1 MPPTCPPRFK
11 HKPTTI
17 SEDQLNHS
25 EIHLTR
31 VSRRIGSIII
41 GLVLSTNAWGL
52 DLNVM
57 SFNIRGATWGID
69 PVDSWVWLNFN
80 NPNNLLAGPH
90 RRDRAISIIGTA
102 APDIIGFQELKEI
115 QRDDLL
121 AAFPQYS
128 YFGRGREAG
137 FIGDSNGIFF
147 RADRFD
153 VLDEGDFW
161 LSATPTIPGTTFT
174 GNGSDTG
181 NPRMASW
188 IKLLDRFNDET
199 YFVMSTHWSLDSLAR
214 RQSAQLIQSQL
225 PSLAGNL
232 PILMIGDLNATQ
244 SSTEYRTLRDLT
256 TTTGVDLFDAFI
268 NGGGV
273 DGRTFHGYGGGIS
286 GSRID
291 HILYTA
297 SPTSPFTPLSA
308 SILRT
313 TYDNGLYPSDHYPI
327 VVRFSVPVPEA
338 GTFTLLI
345 IPAAGSVIFFLRR
358 RPTP

>member
-1 MPPTCPPRFK
+1 MNQITDNNYRPSLRSCSLILCFLF
-11 HKPTTI
+11 
-17 SEDQLNHS
+17 S
-25 EIHLTR
+25 
-31 VSRRIGSIII
+31 
-41 GLVLSTNAWGL
+41 STGWGL

-57 SFNIRGATWGID
+57 SFNIRGATWGIN
-69 PVDSWVWLNFN
+69 PIDSWVWLNVN
-80 NPNNLLAGPH
+80 NPNDLLAGPH
-90 RRDRAISIIGTA
+90 RRDRAISIIRTA
-102 APDIIGFQELKEI
+102 APDIIGIQELKEI

-121 AAFPQYS
+121 AAFPQYN
-128 YFGRGREAG
+128 YFGRGREVG
-137 FIGDSNGIFF
+137 FVGDSNGIFY

-153 VLDEGDFW
+153 VIDQGDFW

-188 IKLLDRFNDET
+188 IKLLDQFNDET

-225 PSLAGNL
+225 PSLAQNL

-244 SSTEYRTLRDLT
+244 SSTEYRILRDLT
-256 TTTGVDLFDAFI
+256 TTTGVDLADAFTSA
-268 NGGGV
+268 GGI
-273 DGRTFHGYGGGIS
+273 DGRTFHNYSGGVS

-313 TYDNGLYPSDHYPI
+313 TYDNGLYPSDHYP
-327 VVRFSVPVPEA
+327 VTVRFSVPIPEA
-338 GTFTLLI
+338 GPFALLLVVAI
-345 IPAAGSVIFFLRR
+345 GVMMMSSRR
-358 RPTP
+358 ISR